1 MSIFGNFILICLLCY
16 LRVVFS
22 WVRTP
27 KLLCNLLRLS
37 REDELPSWV
46 HPSNEIVI
54 ERNTTQIY
62 PSGVDSLFDYISAD
76 SDGESY
82 SISDL
87 TLEEV
92 AESYN
97 FSLDYL
103 GDLVI
108 QMGCRVPVDFNE
120 KLKNFLTGDQIMTV
134 LEAITTLDSLG
145 TIFLSSLFF

>member
-1 MSIFGNFILICLLCY
+1 M
-16 LRVVFS
+16 RVVFS

-27 KLLCNLLRLS
+27 KLLCNLLRLG

-46 HPSNEIVI
+46 YPSNEIVI

-120 KLKNFLTGDQIMTV
+120 KLKNFL
-134 LEAITTLDSLG
+134 
-145 TIFLSSLFF
+145 

>member
-1 MSIFGNFILICLLCY
+1 M
-16 LRVVFS
+16 RVVFS

-27 KLLCNLLRLS
+27 KLLCNLLRLG

-46 HPSNEIVI
+46 YPSNEIVI

-62 PSGVDSLFDYISAD
+62 PSGVESLFDYISAD